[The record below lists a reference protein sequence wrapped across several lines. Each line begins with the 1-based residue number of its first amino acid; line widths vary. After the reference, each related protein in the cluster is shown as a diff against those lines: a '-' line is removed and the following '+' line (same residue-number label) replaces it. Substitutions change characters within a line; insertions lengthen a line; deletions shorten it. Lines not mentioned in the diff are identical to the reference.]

1 MQYNIQFYHSIILYK
16 FFSPNHLHECY
27 NALVERLKAE
37 RKYEDAATILKDY
50 LNDTEEAVAVLC
62 EGRIWK
68 RAIRIA
74 HDIQRLD
81 LLG

>member
-1 MQYNIQFYHSIILYK
+1 M
-16 FFSPNHLHECY
+16 HECY
-27 NALVERLKAE
+27 KMLVERLKAE

-50 LNDTEEAVAVLC
+50 LRDAEEAVALLC

-81 LLG
+81 LHGKQQIRLIFRKKLLIV